1 MKAMDRKRRVALVL
15 LAVGALVLEHSY
27 GGPRAELVHSY
38 AGNLTASFASYFL
51 GAIAAASLRL
61 PTAAAALFALLAVE
75 GFEITNGFGVM
86 TNVYDPLDL
95 VVNAVGVGAGMLVD
109 HATGRWALRHATR

>member
-1 MKAMDRKRRVALVL
+1 MKAMGHRHQVALVL
-15 LAVGALVLEHSY
+15 LAVAALVLEHSY
-27 GGPRAELVHSY
+27 GGPWAGLVHSY
-38 AGNLTASFASYFL
+38 AGNFTASFASYFV

-86 TNVYDPLDL
+86 ANVYDPLDL

-109 HATGRWALRHATR
+109 HAMGRRALRHARG